1 MVTGL
6 TGLTAYF
13 GLLDIGKPKPGD
25 LVVVSGAAGATG
37 SVVGQIAKLKG
48 CRVLGI
54 AGSDDKIA
62 WLKELGF
69 DDALNYKDP
78 NFAKQFREK
87 TKGFIDVFFDN
98 VGGEVLD
105 LALSRAKAHAR
116 FVMCGAISQYNAK
129 DVKGPKNY
137 MNIISLKI
145 RMEGF
150 IVFEYMKQYEAARK
164 ELAQWL
170 AEGKIQRKETIIE
183 GGLGAAEQ
191 GLIDLYKGV
200 NTGKSLVIVYFH
212 AGTTPSRV
220 DRMLITVHRK
230 IACGSE
236 ARDSKVK
243 VMREVLSS
251 DESRRTM

>member
-1 MVTGL
+1 M
-6 TGLTAYF
+6 
-13 GLLDIGKPKPGD
+13 
-25 LVVVSGAAGATG
+25 
-37 SVVGQIAKLKG
+37 VGQIAKLKG
-48 CRVLGI
+48 CRVIGI

-105 LALSRAKAHAR
+105 LALSRAKSHAR

-129 DVKGPKNY
+129 DVNGPKNY
-137 MNIISLKI
+137 MNIISQKI

-150 IVFEYMKQYEAARK
+150 IVFEYMKQYAAARK

-170 AEGKIQRKETIIE
+170 SEGKIQRKETIIK
-183 GGLGAAEQ
+183 GGLEAAEK

-200 NTGKSLVIVYFH
+200 NTGMSLMAVLVKSC
-212 AGTTPSRV
+212 TTLPYLFV
-220 DRMLITVHRK
+220 MLISYHRK
-230 IACGSE
+230 TACGSE
-236 ARDSKVK
+236 ARCSEVK
-243 VMREVLSS
+243 VMREIMYS
-251 DESRRTM
+251 DE